1 MFESIIKN
9 SLKYL
14 SYYLIPDKLYRKILF
29 KKSTGKNLNLKNPK
43 SFNEKINARI
53 LYDENPMYTKLAD
66 KYLVRDYVKEKI
78 GDSYLINLLGH
89 YSSPSEINYDIL
101 PNKFVLK
108 CNHDAGSVIII
119 KDK

>member
-1 MFESIIKN
+1 
-9 SLKYL
+9 
-14 SYYLIPDKLYRKILF
+14 
-29 KKSTGKNLNLKNPK
+29 
-43 SFNEKINARI
+43 
-53 LYDENPMYTKLAD
+53 MYTKLAD

-119 KDK
+119 KDKNLIDKDIINKKLKKV

>member
-43 SFNEKINARI
+43 SFNKKLMPEFFMMKILCI
-53 LYDENPMYTKLAD
+53 LN
-66 KYLVRDYVKEKI
+66 
-78 GDSYLINLLGH
+78 
-89 YSSPSEINYDIL
+89 
-101 PNKFVLK
+101 
-108 CNHDAGSVIII
+108 
-119 KDK
+119 